1 MIYIQNMF
9 EAQSKKKVIN
19 VLIEASVV
27 GICLVLLVKMFS
39 YIVNYLPNITN
50 TSKQIELLFVSGFM
64 FHILFEY
71 TGLNVWYSIEYCKLL
86 M

>member
-1 MIYIQNMF
+1 MF
-9 EAQSKKKVIN
+9 ESQSKKKVVN
-19 VLIEASVV
+19 VLIEASIV

-39 YIVNYLPNITN
+39 YIVHYLPNITN

-71 TGLNVWYSIEYCKLL
+71 SGLNVWYSIEYCKLL

>member
-1 MIYIQNMF
+1 MF
-9 EAQSKKKVIN
+9 EEQSKKKVIN
-19 VLIEASVV
+19 VLIEASIV

-39 YIVNYLPNITN
+39 YITKYLPNITN
-50 TSKQIELLFVSGFM
+50 SSKQMELLFVSGFM
-64 FHILFEY
+64 FHMLFEY

>member
-1 MIYIQNMF
+1 MIYIHSMF
-9 EAQSKKKVIN
+9 EEQSKKKVIN
-19 VLIEASVV
+19 VLIEASIV

-39 YIVNYLPNITN
+39 YTVNYLPNITN
-50 TSKQIELLFVSGFM
+50 TSKQIELVFVSGFM
-64 FHILFEY
+64 FHMLFEY